1 MSSGHICYI
10 EQKRKKRSQ
19 TTKRN
24 GKMENND
31 RPDIKWVDMENPPQ
45 VFRDVASKNIPDEE
59 WPSSREDVYGLKAAL
74 LKACN
79 PSRFM
84 EPEYDIDKVSGAIE
98 IYKKLKDA
106 APCDLETLALLRKDA
121 ETALGIR
128 LDTNAFYHHLIKVFS
143 PGKYVENYQEELL
156 MKNHEICS
164 RLTENKDSIQGLENI
179 LKEVE
184 SPKVKIDAKEEYD
197 FTTSTEFVVAIAA
210 VMLMLVAILLLGIY
224 Y

>member
-1 MSSGHICYI
+1 
-10 EQKRKKRSQ
+10 
-19 TTKRN
+19 
-24 GKMENND
+24 MENND
-31 RPDIKWVDMENPPQ
+31 RPDIKWVDMENPLQ

-59 WPSSREDVYGLKAAL
+59 WPSSNEDVYGLKAAL

-121 ETALGIR
+121 EKALGIR

-184 SPKVKIDAKEEYD
+184 SHKVKIDTEEEYN
-197 FTTSTEFVVAIAA
+197 FITSPQFVYIYLIGILIFVASII
-210 VMLMLVAILLLGIY
+210 ILILDSYLPVLC
-224 Y
+224 

>member
-1 MSSGHICYI
+1 
-10 EQKRKKRSQ
+10 
-19 TTKRN
+19 
-24 GKMENND
+24 MENND
-31 RPDIKWVDMENPPQ
+31 RPDIKWVDMENPSH

-59 WPSSREDVYGLKAAL
+59 WPSSHDDVYGLKDAL

-98 IYKKLKDA
+98 IYKKLKEA
-106 APCDLETLALLRKDA
+106 APCDLDTLALLRKEA
-121 ETALGIR
+121 EKALGIK
-128 LDTNAFYHHLIKVFS
+128 LDTNAFYRHLIKVFS

-197 FTTSTEFVVAIAA
+197 FTTSLEFVCIIVMVIFMLAA
-210 VMLMLVAILLLGIY
+210 LLIY
-224 Y
+224 LAYI